1 MEATQPAFAPS
12 AKQSA
17 IHDRSIQ
24 HEVEIDD
31 AVLPPGIHGL
41 PGLHERAGLVG
52 GKLAIW
58 SETDSGTEIELSIPG
73 SVAFA
78 KSSDVRRSVASNE

>member
-1 MEATQPAFAPS
+1 MRVRDDG
-12 AKQSA
+12 KG
-17 IHDRSIQ
+17 
-24 HEVEIDD
+24 IDPK
-31 AVLPPGIHGL
+31 VLVGGGLPGHHGL

-78 KSSDVRRSVASNE
+78 RSSDGRRSIASNE